1 MDMTA
6 ALIGE
11 LYGAARMRAIAERI
25 EYEPRTDPA
34 RDPFARLH
42 GPQ

>member
-11 LYGAARMRAIAERI
+11 LYGAAQMRAIAERI